1 MLSKQEILLGRGAWM
16 ESSRVR
22 KSRRNVLHGIA
33 VLGFMVIGFT
43 FGSFLVEHVSVK
55 MESSKDSGKLL
66 GLMDRNLLSPF
77 DLSCIL
83 LVTGSLLDLYSLL
96 DPLV

>member
-1 MLSKQEILLGRGAWM
+1 MFC
-16 ESSRVR
+16 
-22 KSRRNVLHGIA
+22 HGIT

-55 MESSKDSGKLL
+55 MESSKKDSGRLL

-77 DLSCIL
+77 DFS
-83 LVTGSLLDLYSLL
+83 
-96 DPLV
+96 